1 MYAVQDQ
8 LGDKDLSKTRV
19 FELEN
24 GNKLYAKQTDPYG
37 FWRLN
42 LDKGQ
47 LPDWLDQDF
56 NEWSQVQRA
65 VERYGHQRAQAIKE
79 IRLDKRK

>member
-1 MYAVQDQ
+1 MFDMTS
-8 LGDKDLSKTRV
+8 DNSRTRV

-37 FWRLN
+37 FWYLN

-47 LPDWLDQDF
+47 MPEEFTGAYNTFDQ
-56 NEWSQVQRA
+56 VKVA
-65 VERYGHQRAQAIKE
+65 VEKYSARRKVAAKAVDVSRAK
-79 IRLDKRK
+79 